1 MKRIAGFLLA
11 FTLLTGFAA
20 GCSSDDDGD
29 AATTEQSADNGSS
42 DNGSSDEGSTSGNA
56 DVAAYCEAV
65 DAFVEKALEAADDPA
80 KAAGLAT
87 EGQDLT
93 EKATALSTAGLSA
106 EEAQEVADCTERST
120 EALQSLIPG

>member
-1 MKRIAGFLLA
+1 MA
-11 FTLLTGFAA
+11 FTLLTGVAA
-20 GCSSDDDGD
+20 GCSSDDDD
-29 AATTEQSADNGSS
+29 TASTEESADNGSS
-42 DNGSSDEGSTSGNA
+42 DNGSTDEGSGDGGSSSGNA

-80 KAAGLAT
+80 KAASLTT
-87 EGQDLT
+87 ESQDLT
-93 EKATALSTAGLSA
+93 EKATALGSANLSA